1 MTVRGLFLCMTSTG
15 MYRRAPCLLVCSC
28 GRCTSLL
35 CSRGML
41 QALEVVAALPPST
54 VDRPCPPALWV
65 GALGLVGS
73 CHAMCRTTHTHLR
86 QRQLCAC
93 TCLPAA
99 DLPPVVAGHG
109 LSDGLGGGGGG
120 GGGSTFPLASAAP
133 IMRGSS
139 SGLPAISAGA
149 GAGAGAAAAAVAGSG

>member
-1 MTVRGLFLCMTSTG
+1 MDHKPLQPWGWLQVSPRSTWQVFMTVRGLLLCSVHDFI
-15 MYRRAPCLLVCSC
+15 RDVPRAPHLMVCTC

-65 GALGLVGS
+65 RILDLVVS
-73 CHAMCRTTHTHLR
+73 CQVMCTTTQTHLH

-93 TCLPAA
+93 TSLPAA
-99 DLPPVVAGHG
+99 DLPPVLVA
-109 LSDGLGGGGGG
+109 
-120 GGGSTFPLASAAP
+120 
-133 IMRGSS
+133 SS
-139 SGLPAISAGA
+139 Q
-149 GAGAGAAAAAVAGSG
+149 VMD